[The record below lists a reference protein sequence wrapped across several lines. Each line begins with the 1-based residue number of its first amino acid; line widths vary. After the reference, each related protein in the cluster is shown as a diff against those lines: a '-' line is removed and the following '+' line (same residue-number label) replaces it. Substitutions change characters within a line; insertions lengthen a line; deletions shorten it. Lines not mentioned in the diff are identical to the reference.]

1 MVDRRKRA
9 KLQFGHSE
17 VNSSDMREL
26 RNAWDT
32 RRLVLVLGAGISV
45 PCGLPSWRKLIL
57 DLMYSHSATARRWRG
72 LDPEARRALL
82 VWLCDHLDQDPL
94 VLARLAKK
102 TISSRRRGAAG
113 QTSDAF
119 LHAVRDH
126 LYRTASGRPP
136 ARSSLGAVVDL
147 IALGASQRR
156 VAAVVTFN
164 WDDLLERELRRRRVA
179 HHVVTSGQPI
189 PRNGIPI
196 LHPHGYL
203 PRTGPIGDQGIV
215 FSEDEYHRLVDSPF
229 HWATTALLGHFRQ
242 HTAMLI
248 GLSLSDPN
256 LRRLLDAS
264 RYPGDRPRHVQ
275 IQRRYRLTDDER
287 TRARSHLE
295 SARGTRR
302 PLSAIDTLLDAT
314 LRQAETH
321 ERIVS
326 ESLGVKTIWVEDFDD
341 IPEVLAAIGRHSAR
355 PIAPRTT
362 IAPSARQAR
371 STSSERGVP
380 RSARD
385 RLRPP

>member
-1 MVDRRKRA
+1 MAIGRSQK
-9 KLQFGHSE
+9 KLQLGRSA
-17 VNSSDMREL
+17 VNASDMREL
-26 RNAWDT
+26 REAWLA
-32 RRLVLVLGAGISV
+32 RRLVLVLGAGVSV

-57 DLMYSHSATARRWRG
+57 DLLYSHSATARRWRG

-102 TISSRRRGAAG
+102 TISSRRRGAVA
-113 QTSDAF
+113 TSPDAF
-119 LHAVRDH
+119 IHAVRDH
-126 LYRTASGRPP
+126 LYRSGRQRPP
-136 ARSSLGAVVDL
+136 ARSSLAAVVDL
-147 IALGASQRR
+147 IALGAREQR
-156 VAAVVTFN
+156 VSAVVTFN
-164 WDDLLERELRRRRVA
+164 WDDLLEQELRRRKVPY
-179 HHVVTSGQPI
+179 HVVTSGRRVPKD
-189 PRNGIPI
+189 GIPI

-203 PRTGPIGDQGIV
+203 PRTGPLGDQGIV

-229 HWATTALLGHFRQ
+229 HWATTALLSHFRQ
-242 HTAMLI
+242 NTAVLI

-264 RYPGDRPRHVQ
+264 RYPGDRPRHFQ
-275 IQRRYRLTDDER
+275 IQRRYRLTDEER
-287 TRARSHLE
+287 IRARNQLE
-295 SARGTRR
+295 SARATGR

-326 ESLGVKTIWVEDFDD
+326 ESLGVKTIWVHDFDD
-341 IPEVLAAIGRHSAR
+341 ITDVLGAIGNHSVR
-355 PIAPRTT
+355 PMAARTT

-371 STSSERGVP
+371 STSSDSGVP

-385 RLRPP
+385 KLSPP